1 MRSHDRAQAR
11 DALNGFP
18 PFANPALELAFPRIA
33 RDTAASRS
41 VLEAGVRRRFW
52 TLHSLR
58 GTPSAIEVQL
68 TREGQRWYSVV
79 GDRVVAAFKVG
90 TREVTGILELRE
102 IFPTRQVRYRYR
114 WTQFQSAS
122 EVLGEQRPKLGE
134 EYEGEALLHYEDDQ
148 WRVMHWTTPDYDRA
162 VGQFQ
167 ILEVGLR

>member
-1 MRSHDRAQAR
+1 
-11 DALNGFP
+11 
-18 PFANPALELAFPRIA
+18 
-33 RDTAASRS
+33 
-41 VLEAGVRRRFW
+41 
-52 TLHSLR
+52 
-58 GTPSAIEVQL
+58 
-68 TREGQRWYSVV
+68 V

-134 EYEGEALLHYEDDQ
+134 EYEGEALLHHEDDQ

-162 VGQFQ
+162 VAQFQ
-167 ILEVGLR
+167 ILEIAPR